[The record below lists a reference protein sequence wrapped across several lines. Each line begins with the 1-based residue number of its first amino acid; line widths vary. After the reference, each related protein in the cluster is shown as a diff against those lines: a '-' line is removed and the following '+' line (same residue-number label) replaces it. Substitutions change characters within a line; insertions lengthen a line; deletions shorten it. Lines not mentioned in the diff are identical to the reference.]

1 MKKSANHE
9 HTLTVLDR
17 HLINT
22 LQKGLPICERPFAAI
37 AQQLS
42 SLEQSLEQENS
53 ISLEQIN
60 GQTYSEQQV
69 IDSLNNLL
77 ELGILT
83 RFGPMFDAACL
94 GGAFTL
100 AAIDVPA
107 ERFDEVTDI
116 VNSFEQVAHNYERD
130 HQLNMWFVVGTES
143 QQEISQVITSIEQQ
157 SNLKVLNVP
166 KLEEFYVG
174 LYFPV

>member
-1 MKKSANHE
+1 VNRTTNSVDYP
-9 HTLTVLDR
+9 LTILDR

-37 AQQLS
+37 AQQLN
-42 SLEQSLEQENS
+42 SLEQDDSLEHIKS
-53 ISLEQIN
+53 
-60 GQTYSEQQV
+60 QTYSEQQV

-77 ELGILT
+77 ERGILT

-100 AAIDVPA
+100 AAIDVPTD
-107 ERFDEVTDI
+107 RFDEVTEI

-143 QQEISQVITSIEQQ
+143 QQEISQVITSIEQL
-157 SNLKVLNVP
+157 SSLKVLNVP